1 MQSFVLQSLD
11 EGSNSL
17 GNCIW
22 RNRVSSG
29 LFLSRTRLGFCRT
42 EAFGKWFLL
51 HKSPAGRET
60 APCFLWAARAGC
72 CGMGDTADARFCAG
86 AVQGGDATSDALC
99 WGSACICCMPRSFV
113 GNAAGLCRK
122 LRHSDDHCV
131 HSQLLLLFNHSLI
144 MGHGLREGAPCSSPF
159 LLYCCSY
166 CS

>member
-1 MQSFVLQSLD
+1 MEELQLRRVLQNQDAGL
-11 EGSNSL
+11 SN
-17 GNCIW
+17 
-22 RNRVSSG
+22 
-29 LFLSRTRLGFCRT
+29 SRTRGALMSHLDPAQT
-42 EAFGKWFLL
+42 AD
-51 HKSPAGRET
+51 KSPAGRET

-99 WGSACICCMPRSFV
+99 WGSACICCIPRSFV

-144 MGHGLREGAPCSSPF
+144 TGHGLREGAPCSSPF